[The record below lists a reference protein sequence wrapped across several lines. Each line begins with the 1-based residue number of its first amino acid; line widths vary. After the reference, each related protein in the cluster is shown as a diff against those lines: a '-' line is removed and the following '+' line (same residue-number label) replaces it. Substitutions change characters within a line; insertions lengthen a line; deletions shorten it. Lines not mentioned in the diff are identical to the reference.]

1 MYIITQK
8 SLAPCL
14 VPESYS
20 INPGAVRVKRAL
32 YSARLSALRGAIAAV
47 GATHMGLQAS
57 PVGLQDT

>member
-32 YSARLSALRGAIAAV
+32 YSTRLSALRGAI